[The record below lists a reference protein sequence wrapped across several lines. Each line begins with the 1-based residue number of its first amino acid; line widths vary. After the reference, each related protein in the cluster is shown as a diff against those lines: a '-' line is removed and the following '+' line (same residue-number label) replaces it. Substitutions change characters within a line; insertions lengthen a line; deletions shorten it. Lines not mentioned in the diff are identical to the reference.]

1 MRVRSLV
8 CSRAIEGR
16 GAEGRKKQ
24 EGGRGAGSVV
34 VICISYSLNTSPGG
48 AQAGS
53 GEVMGA
59 CMNDVC

>member
-1 MRVRSLV
+1 MRVSGLV

-24 EGGRGAGSVV
+24 EGGRGEGRGEGNVV

-48 AQAGS
+48 AQTGS
-53 GEVMGA
+53 GEVQG
-59 CMNDVC
+59 D